1 MENQQLSLL
10 DRVYTVLRKRG
21 EETEWITSAD
31 NHNLRTGIA

>member
-21 EETEWITSAD
+21 EETEWIPSCA
-31 NHNLRTGIA
+31 

>member
-21 EETEWITSAD
+21 EETEWISL
-31 NHNLRTGIA
+31 H